1 MSKNKSNHMKTIKWL
16 FTYIK
21 PYKGWFILNT
31 ISLMLKT
38 IISIA
43 VAYFVQW
50 LVQNTVDGSSMDKMY
65 SNVAFLSVFI
75 LCGIG
80 ITFIANYSNARY
92 GNGAMCSMKEHLAQH
107 VRDLTVQEL
116 DNSHSGD
123 LASRMNNDINQV
135 QQFVKEDISNMIYL
149 PIMGLSAA
157 AYMLTLNW
165 KLLLLSF
172 ILTPPSMML
181 ANKFRSKVD
190 GFSRQYNEYMGKGNS
205 VIQDMIGGI
214 GIVKAFHIE
223 KDIHKKYADNLD
235 EALKWGVQ
243 ADKYAGLS
251 FPCYIVL
258 AEFPRIICLLAGGLL
273 AINGKLQ
280 LGALIAF
287 LQLLAYVIEPASAF
301 PYLML
306 SLSNTQGAA
315 ERIMDIL
322 DKPLERKDGE
332 RFFSNS
338 EEVLLQLEQVGFSYK
353 NGYEVLK
360 GLNIEIKEGRIYAL
374 VGSSGSGKSTA
385 LKLLCGFYDINQG
398 DIKLYGES
406 YSKWNLAQLRKN
418 LAVVSQEVY
427 LFPGSIKDNI
437 AYGKLDATDEEV
449 MEAAKTAYAHDFI
462 MNFEEGYETMVG
474 ERGVRLSGGQ
484 KQRISIARA
493 ILKNAP
499 ILLLDEP
506 TSALDTNSEKLVQKA
521 LDEFM
526 KDRTVIVVAHRMST
540 IVNADEIFVLENGI
554 LSESGT
560 HQELI
565 AKKGAYFS
573 LYERQLVGESEL
585 EGEVG

>member
-1 MSKNKSNHMKTIKWL
+1 MRTIKWL
-16 FTYIK
+16 FSYIK

-31 ISLMLKT
+31 ISLLLKT

-65 SNVAFLSVFI
+65 SNVMFLSIFI
-75 LCGIG
+75 ICGIG
-80 ITFIANYSNARY
+80 ITYLSNYSNARY
-92 GNGAMCSMKEHLAQH
+92 GNGAMRSMKEHLAKH

-123 LASRMNNDINQV
+123 LVSRMNNDIYQV

-172 ILTPPSMML
+172 ILTPPSMMI

-190 GFSRQYNEYMGKGNS
+190 GFARQYNEHMGKGNS

-235 EALKWGVQ
+235 EALKSGVQ

-258 AEFPRIICLLAGGLL
+258 AEFPRIICLLVGGLL

-287 LQLLAYVIEPASAF
+287 LQLLAYVIEPAAAF

-315 ERIMDIL
+315 ERIMEIL
-322 DKPLERKDGE
+322 EKPLERKDGE
-332 RFFSNS
+332 QFLPNS
-338 EEVLLQLEQVGFSYK
+338 EEVLLTLEQVGFCYK

-360 GLNIEIKEGRIYAL
+360 GLSLEIKKGRIHAL
-374 VGSSGSGKSTA
+374 VGSSGSGKSTV
-385 LKLLCGFYDINQG
+385 LKLLCGFYDIDKG
-398 DIKLYGES
+398 AIKLYDES
-406 YSKWNLAQLRKN
+406 YSKWNLEELRKN
-418 LAVVSQEVY
+418 FAVVSQEVY
-427 LFPGSIKDNI
+427 LFPGSIRDNI
-437 AYGKLDATDEEV
+437 AYGKPDATEE
-449 MEAAKTAYAHDFI
+449 EIINASKTAYAHDFI

-474 ERGVRLSGGQ
+474 ERGMRLSGGQ

-493 ILKNAP
+493 VLKNAP
-499 ILLLDEP
+499 VLLLDEP

-540 IVNADEIFVLENGI
+540 IVKADEIFVLESGA
-554 LSESGT
+554 LKERGT

-565 AKKGAYFS
+565 DKKGAYFS
-573 LYERQLVGESEL
+573 LYERQLVEENQL
-585 EGEVG
+585 EREVG

>member
-1 MSKNKSNHMKTIKWL
+1 MRTIKWL
-16 FTYIK
+16 FSYIK

-31 ISLMLKT
+31 ISLLLKT

-65 SNVAFLSVFI
+65 SNVTFLSIFI
-75 LCGIG
+75 ICGVG
-80 ITFIANYSNARY
+80 ITYLSNYSNARY
-92 GNGAMCSMKEHLAQH
+92 GNGAMRSMKEHLARH

-123 LASRMNNDINQV
+123 LVSRMNNDIYQV

-165 KLLLLSF
+165 KLLFLSF

-190 GFSRQYNEYMGKGNS
+190 GFARQYNEHMGKGNS

-235 EALKWGVQ
+235 EALKCGVQ

-258 AEFPRIICLLAGGLL
+258 AEFPRIICLLVGGLL
-273 AINGKLQ
+273 AINGNLQ

-287 LQLLAYVIEPASAF
+287 LQLLAYVIEPAAAF
-301 PYLML
+301 PYLMM

-315 ERIMDIL
+315 ERIMEIL
-322 DKPLERKDGE
+322 EKPLERKDGE
-332 RFFSNS
+332 KFLPNP
-338 EEVLLQLEQVGFSYK
+338 EEVLLKLEQVGFSYK

-360 GLNIEIKEGRIYAL
+360 GLSLEIKKGQIHAL
-374 VGSSGSGKSTA
+374 VGSSGSGKSTV
-385 LKLLCGFYDINQG
+385 LKLLCGFYDIDKG
-398 DIKLYGES
+398 DIKLYGEC
-406 YSKWNLAQLRKN
+406 YSKWNLEQLRKN
-418 LAVVSQEVY
+418 FAVVSQEVY
-427 LFPGSIKDNI
+427 LFPGSIRDNI
-437 AYGKLDATDEEV
+437 AYGKPDAT
-449 MEAAKTAYAHDFI
+449 EAEIIEASKTAYAHDFI

-499 ILLLDEP
+499 VLLLDEP

-526 KDRTVIVVAHRMST
+526 KDRTVIIVAHRMST
-540 IVNADEIFVLENGI
+540 IVKADEIFVLESGA
-554 LSESGT
+554 LKERGT

-565 AKKGAYFS
+565 DKKGAYFS
-573 LYERQLVGESEL
+573 LYERQLVEENQL
-585 EGEVG
+585 EREVG

>member
-1 MSKNKSNHMKTIKWL
+1 MSKKKSNHMKTIKWL
-16 FTYIK
+16 FTYIR

-31 ISLMLKT
+31 ISLLLKT
-38 IISIA
+38 IITIA

-50 LVQNTVDGSSMDKMY
+50 LVQNTVDGGSMDKMY
-65 SNVAFLSVFI
+65 NNVAFLSIFSI
-75 LCGIG
+75 CGIG
-80 ITFIANYSNARY
+80 ITYLSNYSNARY
-92 GNGAMCSMKEHLAQH
+92 GNGAMRSMKEHLAEH

-123 LASRMNNDINQV
+123 LVSRMNNDINQI
-135 QQFVKEDISNMIYL
+135 QQFVKEDIGSMIYL
-149 PIMGLSAA
+149 PIMGVAA
-157 AYMLTLNW
+157 ISYMLTLNW

-172 ILTPPSMML
+172 ILTPPSML
-181 ANKFRSKVD
+181 IANKFRSKVD
-190 GFSRQYNEYMGKGNS
+190 GFAREYHEYMGKGNS

-214 GIVKAFHIE
+214 GIVKAFYIE
-223 KDIHKKYADNLD
+223 KEIHKKYTYNLD
-235 EALKWGVQ
+235 EALRKGVQ
-243 ADKYAGLS
+243 ADKFAGLVM
-251 FPCYIVL
+251 PCYIILV
-258 AEFPRIICLLAGGLL
+258 EFPRIICLLVGGLL

-301 PYLML
+301 PYIML

-315 ERIMDIL
+315 ERIMEIL
-322 DKPLERKDGE
+322 EKPLERKDGTK
-332 RFFSNS
+332 FLSS
-338 EEVLLQLEQVGFSYK
+338 SGQVLLELEQVGFSYK

-360 GLNIEIKEGRIYAL
+360 GLSMEVKKGGIHAL

-385 LKLLCGFYDINQG
+385 LKLLCGFYGIDKG

-406 YSKWNLAQLRKN
+406 YSKWNLEELRKN
-418 LAVVSQEVY
+418 FAVVSQEVY
-427 LFPGSIKDNI
+427 LFPGSIRDNI

-449 MEAAKTAYAHDFI
+449 MEAAKTAYAHEFI
-462 MNFEEGYETMVG
+462 MNFEDGYETMVG

-540 IVNADEIFVLENGI
+540 IVKADEIFVLENGI
-554 LSESGT
+554 LSEKGT

-565 AKKGAYFS
+565 NRKGAYFS
-573 LYERQLVGESEL
+573 LYERQLVDESQL
-585 EGEVG
+585 EREVG